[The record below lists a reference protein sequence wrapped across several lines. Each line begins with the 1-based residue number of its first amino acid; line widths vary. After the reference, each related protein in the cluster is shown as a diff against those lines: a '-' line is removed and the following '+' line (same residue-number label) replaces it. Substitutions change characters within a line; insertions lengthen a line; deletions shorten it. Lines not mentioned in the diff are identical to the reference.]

1 MILIKLLKTLAT
13 AQGDNNMK
21 KVIILVLMMMT
32 VGMFA
37 KEYTWGTTTRWNNN
51 YPEVVK
57 TMPGVQAALKEWNI
71 TEYDFTE
78 LEETDY
84 ETVEVVTGYAKR
96 VASTKQEMG
105 QLIYFNDESDLFV
118 IVNFDIVDG
127 ENTYVGRFAAKIE
140 ILSNYLMD

>member
-1 MILIKLLKTLAT
+1 
-13 AQGDNNMK
+13 MK
-21 KVIILVLMMMT
+21 KIIMGLVLSLMMT

-71 TEYDFTE
+71 TEYDFIE

-118 IVNFDIVDG
+118 IVNFDIIDG

-140 ILSNYLMD
+140 IYNNYLMD

>member
-1 MILIKLLKTLAT
+1 
-13 AQGDNNMK
+13 MK
-21 KVIILVLMMMT
+21 KVITMLFLSLMMT

-140 ILSNYLMD
+140 ILNNYLMD

>member
-1 MILIKLLKTLAT
+1 
-13 AQGDNNMK
+13 MK
-21 KVIILVLMMMT
+21 KIAVFVLSLMMT
-32 VGMFA
+32 FGMFA

-84 ETVEVVTGYAKR
+84 ETVEIVTGYAKR

-140 ILSNYLMD
+140 IYNNYLMD

>member
-1 MILIKLLKTLAT
+1 
-13 AQGDNNMK
+13 MK
-21 KVIILVLMMMT
+21 KIIGLFLGLMMT
-32 VGMFA
+32 FGLFTQ
-37 KEYTWGTTTRWNNN
+37 EYTYGTTIRWNNN

-71 TEYDFTE
+71 TEYDFITE

-84 ETVEVVTGYAKR
+84 ETVEVVIGYAKR
-96 VASTKQEMG
+96 VASTKQELG

-127 ENTYVGRFAAKIE
+127 ENTYVGHFESKIE
-140 ILSNYLMD
+140 YYNNRLMD

>member
-1 MILIKLLKTLAT
+1 MKKLL
-13 AQGDNNMK
+13 M
-21 KVIILVLMMMT
+21 VLVLSLILT

-84 ETVEVVTGYAKR
+84 ETVNVVIGYAKR
-96 VASTKQEMG
+96 VASAKQEMG

-127 ENTYVGRFAAKIE
+127 ENTYVGHFASKIE
-140 ILSNYLMD
+140 YYNNRLMD

>member
-1 MILIKLLKTLAT
+1 
-13 AQGDNNMK
+13 MK
-21 KVIILVLMMMT
+21 KIIILVLMMVMVMT

-37 KEYTWGTTTRWNNN
+37 KEYTWGTTTRCNNN

-57 TMPGVQAALKEWNI
+57 TMHGVQAALKELNI

-96 VASTKQEMG
+96 VATTKQEMG
-105 QLIYFNDESDLFV
+105 QLIYFNDKSDLFV

-140 ILSNYLMD
+140 ILNNYLMD

>member
-1 MILIKLLKTLAT
+1 MKKISMMILTIA
-13 AQGDNNMK
+13 
-21 KVIILVLMMMT
+21 MMM

-71 TEYDFTE
+71 TEYDFITE
-78 LEETDY
+78 LEETDL

-140 ILSNYLMD
+140 ILNSYLMD

>member
-1 MILIKLLKTLAT
+1 
-13 AQGDNNMK
+13 MK
-21 KVIILVLMMMT
+21 KIIIMLFLSLLMT

-37 KEYTWGTTTRWNNN
+37 KEYTWGTTTRLNNN

-57 TMPGVQAALKEWNI
+57 TMPGIQAALKERNI

-118 IVNFDIVDG
+118 VVNFDIIDG
-127 ENTYVGRFAAKIE
+127 ENTYVGHFAAKIE
-140 ILSNYLMD
+140 ILNNYLMD

>member
-1 MILIKLLKTLAT
+1 M
-13 AQGDNNMK
+13 NMK
-21 KVIILVLMMMT
+21 KIIILVLMMMT

-118 IVNFDIVDG
+118 IVNFDIIDG

-140 ILSNYLMD
+140 ILNNYLMD

>member
-1 MILIKLLKTLAT
+1 MKRILMT
-13 AQGDNNMK
+13 
-21 KVIILVLMMMT
+21 LVLSLLMT
-32 VGMFA
+32 VGMFT

-71 TEYDFTE
+71 TEYDFNTE

-84 ETVEVVTGYAKR
+84 EIIEVVIEYAKS

-105 QLIYFNDESDLFV
+105 QLIFFSDVFDLFI

-127 ENTYVGRFAAKIE
+127 ENTYVGHFASKIE
-140 ILSNYLMD
+140 YYNKRLMD

>member
-1 MILIKLLKTLAT
+1 
-13 AQGDNNMK
+13 MK
-21 KVIILVLMMMT
+21 KILILVLMMMT

-118 IVNFDIVDG
+118 IVNFDIIDG

-140 ILSNYLMD
+140 ILNNYLMD

>member
-1 MILIKLLKTLAT
+1 
-13 AQGDNNMK
+13 MK
-21 KVIILVLMMMT
+21 KITILVLSLMMT

-105 QLIYFNDESDLFV
+105 QLIYFNDESDLFI

-140 ILSNYLMD
+140 ILNNYLMD

>member
-1 MILIKLLKTLAT
+1 M
-13 AQGDNNMK
+13 NMK
-21 KVIILVLMMMT
+21 KIIILVLMMMT

-118 IVNFDIVDG
+118 IVNFDIIDG

-140 ILSNYLMD
+140 IYNNYL

>member
-1 MILIKLLKTLAT
+1 
-13 AQGDNNMK
+13 MK
-21 KVIILVLMMMT
+21 KILVLIMT
-32 VGMFA
+32 FLCTFSLFA

-51 YPEVVK
+51 YTEVVK

-78 LEETDY
+78 LEEVDY

-96 VASTKQEMG
+96 VASSKQEMG
-105 QLIYFNDESDLFV
+105 QLIYFNDETDLFV

-140 ILSNYLMD
+140 ILNNYLID

>member
-1 MILIKLLKTLAT
+1 MKRILMT
-13 AQGDNNMK
+13 
-21 KVIILVLMMMT
+21 LVLSLLMT

-37 KEYTWGTTTRWNNN
+37 KVYTWGTTTRWNNN

-71 TEYDFTE
+71 TEYDFITE

-84 ETVEVVTGYAKR
+84 EIIEVVIGYAKR

-105 QLIYFNDESDLFV
+105 QLIFFSDVLDLLV
-118 IVNFDIVDG
+118 IVNFDIIDG
-127 ENTYVGRFAAKIE
+127 ENTYVGHFASKIE
-140 ILSNYLMD
+140 YYNKRLMD

>member
-1 MILIKLLKTLAT
+1 
-13 AQGDNNMK
+13 MK
-21 KVIILVLMMMT
+21 KILMTLVLSLVMT

-71 TEYDFTE
+71 TEYDFITE
-78 LEETDY
+78 FEETDY
-84 ETVEVVTGYAKR
+84 ETVEVVIGYAKR

-127 ENTYVGRFAAKIE
+127 ENTYVGHFASKIE
-140 ILSNYLMD
+140 YYNNRLMD

>member
-1 MILIKLLKTLAT
+1 
-13 AQGDNNMK
+13 MK
-21 KVIILVLMMMT
+21 KIIMGLVLSLMMT

-140 ILSNYLMD
+140 ILNNYLMD

>member
-1 MILIKLLKTLAT
+1 
-13 AQGDNNMK
+13 MK
-21 KVIILVLMMMT
+21 KIAVFVLSLIMAF
-32 VGMFA
+32 GMFA

-71 TEYDFTE
+71 TEYDFITE

-127 ENTYVGRFAAKIE
+127 ENTYVDRFAAKIE
-140 ILSNYLMD
+140 ILNNYLMD